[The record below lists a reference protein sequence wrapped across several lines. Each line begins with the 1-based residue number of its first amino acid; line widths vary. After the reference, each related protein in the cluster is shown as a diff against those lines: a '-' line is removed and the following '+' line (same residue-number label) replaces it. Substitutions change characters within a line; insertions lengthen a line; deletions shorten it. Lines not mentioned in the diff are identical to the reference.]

1 MKDHNVRKT
10 YLRTGAMNSSLEKVG
25 MSSTKVASPVARANQ
40 VTLISPI
47 YKLGNTLLKTNSPL
61 KQVEP
66 GVKNN

>member
-1 MKDHNVRKT
+1 MKDYNVRKT

-25 MSSTKVASPVARANQ
+25 MSSTKVASPVARNNQ